1 MKVTAFNC
9 SSRADGNTAI
19 LLNTTLAELSKLG
32 VETELV
38 QLAGKPLV
46 GCIACYKCF
55 ERKDCK
61 CAVTADNLNEYIEKM
76 QNSDGIIIGSPV
88 YFGDCTATARALIE
102 RAGFVNRANGDF
114 LKRKAGAAV
123 VAVRRA
129 GAIHAFNSINLF
141 FTISQMI
148 VVGSSYWNIGMGRE
162 AGKVN
167 ADEEGLDT
175 MKTLGK
181 NMAWLLD
188 RIGE

>member
-19 LLNTTLAELSKLG
+19 LLKTALAEMAKLG
-32 VETELV
+32 IETELV
-38 QLAGKPLV
+38 QLAGKPIV
-46 GCIACYKCF
+46 GCIACYRCF

-61 CAVTADNLNEYIEKM
+61 CAITADNLNEYLQKM
-76 QNSDGIIIGSPV
+76 NESDGILIGSPV

-102 RAGFVNRANGDF
+102 RVGFVSRANGDF

-129 GAIHAFNSINLF
+129 GGIHAFNSINLF
-141 FTISQMI
+141 FTISQMM
-148 VVGSSYWNIGMGRE
+148 VVGSSYWNIGVGRE
-162 AGKVN
+162 AGQVN
-167 ADEEGLDT
+167 DDEEGIAT
-175 MKTLGK
+175 MQTLGK

-188 RIGE
+188 RISD